1 MLEELPLALLK
12 LSLSCV
18 KTLTAKACLD
28 PAWPGHKKA
37 PGVPARLASLLK
49 HLVAG
54 GVVT

>member
-12 LSLSCV
+12 LSLSHG

-28 PAWPGHKKA
+28 PAWPGHRKA
-37 PGVPARLASLLK
+37 PRVPALLASLLK

-54 GVVT
+54 GLVT